1 MYSGVKAYGGPHEVS
16 GIAVSLYFV
25 LLVILGNCI
34 LESKRDF
41 NFEKLIFSLWI
52 SLFRRI
58 LWELRVS
65 RSNIQNGFPGHHVS
79 LTVNRH
85 VVKCFL
91 GYRRRQLSKR
101 TNLDRGRRKRETW
114 KRTRSS
120 SQQKKVPTQQQGLG
134 KGWEQTA
141 YDHGHQSNGTQEE
154 WKCSNFN
161 WGRKQVNSEWWA
173 RERENERLP
182 EPKIY
187 QTDEPTNQRTLIDT
201 LTTDESTNWPLC
213 ELWDRKIYGLAD
225 LRKEESV
232 NWRTMEPIN
241 QRSKEWM
248 NFKAFFRCNHVP
260 DSTVSVVLLTLVTKL
275 KT

>member
-1 MYSGVKAYGGPHEVS
+1 MKAKEIS
-16 GIAVSLYFV
+16 
-25 LLVILGNCI
+25 ILK
-34 LESKRDF
+34 SWF
-41 NFEKLIFSLWI
+41 FSLWI

-85 VVKCFL
+85 VVECFL

-187 QTDEPTNQRTLIDT
+187 QTDEPTNQRMLIDT